1 MVMFHIFVA
10 FTRGYSYPE
19 ISNRYYP
26 FTDVSIHVPINSGN
40 GNYEWET
47 INEWDVLSMGSIV
60 SQEYPN

>member
-1 MVMFHIFVA
+1 MF
-10 FTRGYSYPE
+10 P
-19 ISNRYYP
+19 
-26 FTDVSIHVPINSGN
+26 SIVVT